1 VVDRVEAGTGDA
13 GWEATVT
20 PPVTLSLLDWT
31 PPVAAPRAPAGAK
44 RAAKAGNGNDA
55 AILRCAPRWLNREV
69 PLPEARAD
77 VETTKGGK
85 VLEDTV
91 RRRLHAL
98 RDAGY
103 LTLGEPTK
111 TGHVLVTSVAASA
124 PGGTR

>member
-1 VVDRVEAGTGDA
+1 VTQLPLDA
-13 GWEATVT
+13 
-20 PPVTLSLLDWT
+20 WT
-31 PPVAAPRAPAGAK
+31 PPVAAPRAPAGVK
-44 RAAKAGNGNDA
+44 RAAKAGSGNDA

-69 PLPEARAD
+69 PLPEARLD
-77 VETTKGGK
+77 VMAEKGGP

-91 RRRLHAL
+91 RRRLREL
-98 RDAGY
+98 RDMGY

>member
-1 VVDRVEAGTGDA
+1 VDRVEAGA
-13 GWEATVT
+13 AKPREATVT
-20 PPVTLSLLDWT
+20 PTTLSLLDWQ
-31 PPVAAPRAPAGAK
+31 PPVAAPRAPAGVK

-69 PLPEARAD
+69 PIPEARLD
-77 VETTKGGK
+77 VMAEKGGP

-98 RDAGY
+98 RDAGH

-124 PGGTR
+124 PGEAR